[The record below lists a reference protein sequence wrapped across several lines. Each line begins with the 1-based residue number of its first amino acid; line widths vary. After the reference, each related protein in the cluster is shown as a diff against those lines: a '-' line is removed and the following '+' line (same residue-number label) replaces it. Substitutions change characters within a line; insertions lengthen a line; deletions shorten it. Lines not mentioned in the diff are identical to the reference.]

1 MDATSSAF
9 PATEPRSRHS
19 MWRRVDPSRLRS
31 LAVAAALVGLL
42 AGIVAATFASIAGE
56 PAIDEAI
63 AIEEANA
70 AARPGDPAARNE
82 DDASVSRSDQ
92 RGVGLFGAYALTGAA
107 FGALLALTAHGLR
120 RGRPDP
126 ARRVVLAGVILA
138 GAFTVAP
145 WLKYPPNPP
154 AVGDPGTLA
163 ERQTL
168 YVTVM
173 CIAAALGLGA
183 TILSRRLRAAGWAEH
198 RRLAVVVAAVAMPM
212 LAAYALLPPAPDE
225 VSVPATLV
233 WRFRVASLGANLSLW
248 ATLTLALAWLAAEA
262 QRMRSP
268 AEPAASVPLTSAT

>member
-1 MDATSSAF
+1 ML
-9 PATEPRSRHS
+9 RSV
-19 MWRRVDPSRLRS
+19 WQRVDPSRLQS
-31 LAVAAALVGLL
+31 LAVAAAVVGMIG
-42 AGIVAATFASIAGE
+42 GIVAATFASIAGE
-56 PAIDEAI
+56 PAVDDAI

-70 AARPGDPAARNE
+70 ATQPEDLAAHS
-82 DDASVSRSDQ
+82 DDEASVSRSDQ
-92 RGVGLFGAYALTGAA
+92 RGVGLFGAYALSGAA

-163 ERQTL
+163 ERQGM
-168 YVTVM
+168 YVAVI

-183 TILSRRLRAAGWAEH
+183 TILSRRLQAAGWPEH
-198 RRLAVVVAAVAMPM
+198 RRLAAVVAGVAVPM

-233 WRFRVASLGANLSLW
+233 WRFRVASLGANLTLW
-248 ATLTLALAWLAAEA
+248 AILTLGLAWLVAEA
-262 QRMRSP
+262 QRSRSP
-268 AEPAASVPLTSAT
+268 AERPAAVPLTATS

>member
-1 MDATSSAF
+1 ML
-9 PATEPRSRHS
+9 RS
-19 MWRRVDPSRLRS
+19 MWQRVDPSRLRS
-31 LAVAAALVGLL
+31 LALTAALVGLF

-56 PAIDEAI
+56 PAVDDAI

-70 AARPGDPAARNE
+70 AVQPEEPAGHSE
-82 DDASVSRSDQ
+82 DEASVSRSDQ

-126 ARRVVLAGVILA
+126 ARRVVLAGAILA

-154 AVGDPGTLA
+154 AVGDTATLA
-163 ERQTL
+163 ERQGL
-168 YVTVM
+168 HVAVI
-173 CIAAALGLGA
+173 CIAATVGLGA
-183 TILSRRLRAAGWAEH
+183 TVVSRRLRAAGWAEH
-198 RRLAVVVAAVAMPM
+198 RRLAAVVTAVAVPM

-233 WRFRVASLGANLSLW
+233 WRFRVVSLGANLTLW
-248 ATLTLALAWLAAEA
+248 AALTLAVAWLVAEA
-262 QRMRSP
+262 QRDRSAERP
-268 AEPAASVPLTSAT
+268 APAAPLTTAS

>member
-1 MDATSSAF
+1 ML
-9 PATEPRSRHS
+9 RS
-19 MWRRVDPSRLRS
+19 MWQRVDPSRLRS
-31 LAVAAALVGLL
+31 LALTAALVGLF

-56 PAIDEAI
+56 PAVDDAI

-70 AARPGDPAARNE
+70 AVQPEEPADHSE
-82 DDASVSRSDQ
+82 DEASVSRSDQ

-126 ARRVVLAGVILA
+126 ARRVVLAGAILA

-154 AVGDPGTLA
+154 AVGDTATLA
-163 ERQTL
+163 ERQGL
-168 YVTVM
+168 YVAVI
-173 CIAAALGLGA
+173 CIAAAVGLGA
-183 TILSRRLRAAGWAEH
+183 TVVSRRLRAAGWAEH
-198 RRLAVVVAAVAMPM
+198 RRLAAVVATVAVPM

-233 WRFRVASLGANLSLW
+233 WRFRVASLGANLTLW
-248 ATLTLALAWLAAEA
+248 AVLTLAVAWLVAEA
-262 QRMRSP
+262 QRDRSAERP
-268 AEPAASVPLTSAT
+268 APAASLTTAS